1 MIQFAGI
8 VGYGAFVLLTAA
20 WMSVP
25 TGVPESVR
33 QKYAHLYKLSPQK
46 NADGS
51 VSFHNG
57 RLFKRDGLNVL
68 FLKGDRF
75 EMAYQHGKLLA
86 DDIKTGSLPQASL
99 MFERQMRNGVP
110 QIFAIT
116 PLILRHFIKKYPQSF
131 LQSALSNGAAT
142 SSPMINEAYGLSEG
156 SGRPL
161 EEIFYAAVNPE
172 SLQIMVGERL
182 SSEPTALGPIVGP
195 TSSCSAFVAW
205 GKSTADGE
213 MLIGRN
219 TDYPLNGSY
228 DRHPTVIYFSPTDGT
243 QKYQAV
249 ASAGL
254 HTAGVVGLNESG
266 IYIGVHTVP
275 TVAVS
280 TTGLPTFAS
289 AQEVLRKAH
298 NFNEAVALF
307 QTVKSGAG
315 WTYLLVSTKEKKAAS
330 VEISNHGVTILPVTT
345 DHHGQ
350 TNHYRTA
357 ARAAEYLH
365 INLSVDDDSLGRL
378 KRVEDLLKENAG
390 KLDVQGA
397 MAILGDKYDP
407 FYRQVR
413 GVGNVVAV
421 HTTMTSVVVQPK
433 DQSVWV
439 ASGRAPVSISTY
451 VKLPMVAVADADAY
465 SKAASLVLANVDYA
479 VKNPAESQAEQY
491 FIRGKTA
498 FETDLDPVTALIWM
512 DKAVK
517 GDPGNPAYGF
527 VAGILAL
534 RSSNFAAASR
544 YFGDLTNQKSDHYR
558 RLGHYYLARM
568 YAHSGDENSAH
579 GHFQAAASNADAKRE
594 RKLLVAIQEGAQKL
608 NRLPRFKI
616 NTDMLTLM
624 VQEADMVEY

>member
-1 MIQFAGI
+1 MSKFAGLM
-8 VGYGAFVLLTAA
+8 GYGVVALLTAGFT
-20 WMSVP
+20 SVP

-33 QKYAHLYKLSPQK
+33 QKYAHLYKLTTQK

-57 RLFKRDGLNVL
+57 RLFKRDGLNIL

-86 DDIKTGSLPQASL
+86 DDIKTGALPQAHK
-99 MFERQMRNGVP
+99 MFERQIRNGIP

-116 PLILRHFIKKYPQSF
+116 PLILRHFLKKYPESF
-131 LQSALSNGAAT
+131 LKSALSNGAAT
-142 SSPMINEAYGLSEG
+142 STSMINEAYGLSEG

-161 EEIFYAAVNPE
+161 EEILYAAVNPE

-182 SSEPTALGPIVGP
+182 SGEATALGPIVGP

-213 MLIGRN
+213 ILIGRN

-228 DRHPTVIYFSPTDGT
+228 DRHPTVMYFSPTDGT

-249 ASAGL
+249 TSAGL
-254 HTAGVVGLNESG
+254 HTAGVVGINESG
-266 IYIGVHTVP
+266 IYIGVHTIP
-275 TVAVS
+275 SVAVS
-280 TTGLPTFAS
+280 TSGLPTFAS
-289 AQEVLRKAH
+289 AQEVLRKAR
-298 NFNEAVALF
+298 NFDEAVELF
-307 QTVKSGAG
+307 QKVKSGAG

-330 VEISNHGVTILPVTT
+330 VEISNRGVSILPVSS

-365 INLSVDDDSLGRL
+365 INLSVDDDSIGRL
-378 KRVEDLLKENAG
+378 KRVEDLLDENVG
-390 KLDVQGA
+390 RLDVPAA

-407 FYRQVR
+407 FYRKVR
-413 GVGNVVAV
+413 GIGNVVAV

-451 VKLPMVAVADADAY
+451 VKLPMVAVADADAF
-465 SKAASLVLANVDYA
+465 SKAASILQPNVDYA
-479 VKNPAESQAEQY
+479 VKNPAESEAEQH
-491 FIRGKTA
+491 FIRGKMA
-498 FETDLDPVTALIWM
+498 YETDLDPVTGLIWM

-517 GDPGNPAYGF
+517 ADPGNPAYGF

-544 YFGDLTNQKSDHYR
+544 YFGDLTNQSNDHYR

-568 YAHSGDENSAH
+568 YAHSGDESPARE
-579 GHFQAAASNADAKRE
+579 HFRAAAFNADTKRE
-594 RKLLVAIQEGAQKL
+594 RKLLVAIQDGAEKL
-608 NRLPRFKI
+608 KRLRRFKI

-624 VQEADMVEY
+624 VQQADMVEY